1 MGEKAATL
9 EAEAEEEVTDGV
21 GERVMAVAA
30 GEEATVEAA
39 AEDMTEVPIVDM
51 IAAKTGIGDLHPSRK
66 GKK

>member
-1 MGEKAATL
+1 
-9 EAEAEEEVTDGV
+9 
-21 GERVMAVAA
+21 MAVAA